1 MAIDTALKRR
11 AAAGVP
17 FGIGVTP
24 DSAKG
29 IAWRFSVAWS
39 YYSPVILGTPDPAV
53 GISPTWGNSLY
64 KPMHYAPLRYAP
76 ARWKPPRYRK
86 PF

>member
-1 MAIDTALKRR
+1 MATAGDIPKMGFGAG
-11 AAAGVP
+11 AAHFVVT
-17 FGIGVTP
+17 FGFGSAIVTP
-24 DSAKG
+24 S
-29 IAWRFSVAWS
+29 
-39 YYSPVILGTPDPAV
+39 LDPTV